1 MRLIPALITGA
12 AMGGFRGDMV
22 YVEAQRG
29 PEEAAPAMT
38 LSSTPKRTT
47 AAPGSICP
55 LA

>member
-1 MRLIPALITGA
+1 MRFIPALITGA
-12 AMGGFRGDMV
+12 AMGGFETTWSMSKRS
-22 YVEAQRG
+22 EA
-29 PEEAAPAMT
+29 EEAAPAMT